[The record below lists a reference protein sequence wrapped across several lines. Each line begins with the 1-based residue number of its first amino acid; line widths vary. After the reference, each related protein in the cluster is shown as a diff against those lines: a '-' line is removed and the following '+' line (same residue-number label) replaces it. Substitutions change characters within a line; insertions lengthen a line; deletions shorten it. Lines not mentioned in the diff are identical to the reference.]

1 MTELLE
7 AYTNIS
13 NIDILKTAST
23 FDYIIA
29 GIIVVIVAFFCF
41 CMSHFVY
48 EHHIIASILVSM
60 IISLFTICM
69 LLGIITSSNAE
80 EYRVAK
86 MTELVNI
93 AIEQDLDLQITDKY
107 MLYEGEVYEHKI
119 SNIDSYVIMDKDGN
133 LILIQ
138 D

>member
-23 FDYIIA
+23 FDYIMT
-29 GIIVVIVAFFCF
+29 GIIVVIVAFTCF

-69 LLGIITSSNAE
+69 LLVVITSSNAE
-80 EYRVAK
+80 EYRAVK

>member
-23 FDYIIA
+23 FDYIIV
-29 GIIVVIVAFFCF
+29 GIIAAIIACMCF
-41 CMSHFVY
+41 CLSYFIY

-69 LLGIITSSNAE
+69 LLVIITSSNAE
-80 EYRVAK
+80 EYRADK
-86 MTELVNI
+86 LTEIVNV

>member
-23 FDYIIA
+23 FDYIIT

>member
-1 MTELLE
+1 MNELLD
-7 AYTNIS
+7 AYTSIS

-23 FDYIIA
+23 FDYIIT
-29 GIIVVIVAFFCF
+29 GVIVAIIAYMCF
-41 CMSHFVY
+41 CLNYFIY
-48 EHHIIASILVSM
+48 EHHIVASILVS
-60 IISLFTICM
+60 IVVSLFTLCM
-69 LLGIITSSNAE
+69 ILVIITSSNAE
-80 EYRVAK
+80 EYRANK
-86 MTELVNI
+86 MTEIVTL

-107 MLYEGEVYEHKI
+107 MIYEGEVYEHKI

>member
-1 MTELLE
+1 MNELLE

-29 GIIVVIVAFFCF
+29 GIIVVIVAFICF
-41 CMSHFVY
+41 CMSHFVC

-80 EYRVAK
+80 EYRAAK

-107 MLYEGEVYEHKI
+107 MIYEGEVYEHKI
-119 SNIDSYVIMDKDGN
+119 SDIDSYVIMDKDGN

>member
-1 MTELLE
+1 MTEFLE

-23 FDYIIA
+23 FDYIMS
-29 GIIVVIVAFFCF
+29 GIIVVIVAFFWC
-41 CMSHFVY
+41 CMSLFVCD
-48 EHHIIASILVSM
+48 HHIIASILVSM

-107 MLYEGEVYEHKI
+107 MLYEGEVYGHKI

>member
-23 FDYIIA
+23 FDYIMA
-29 GIIVVIVAFFCF
+29 GIIVVIVAFICF

-80 EYRVAK
+80 EYRVTK

-107 MLYEGEVYEHKI
+107 MIYEGEVYEHKI
-119 SNIDSYVIMDKDGN
+119 SDIDSYVIMDKDGN

>member
-1 MTELLE
+1 M
-7 AYTNIS
+7 
-13 NIDILKTAST
+13 IL
-23 FDYIIA
+23 F
-29 GIIVVIVAFFCF
+29 
-41 CMSHFVY
+41 
-48 EHHIIASILVSM
+48 
-60 IISLFTICM
+60 
-69 LLGIITSSNAE
+69 IITSSNAE
-80 EYRVAK
+80 EYRANK
-86 MTELVNI
+86 LTEIVNV

>member
-23 FDYIIA
+23 FDYIMA
-29 GIIVVIVAFFCF
+29 GIIVVIAAFFCF

-69 LLGIITSSNAE
+69 LLGIIISSNAE

-93 AIEQDLDLQITDKY
+93 VIEQDLDLQITDKY

>member
-1 MTELLE
+1 MNELLD

-29 GIIVVIVAFFCF
+29 GIIVAIIAYMCF

-48 EHHIIASILVSM
+48 EHHIIASILVS
-60 IISLFTICM
+60 ILVSLFTLCM
-69 LLGIITSSNAE
+69 ILVIITSSNAE
-80 EYRVAK
+80 EYRANK
-86 MTELVNI
+86 LTEIVNV